1 MPTANPNA
9 GQRQRVIPGTWE
21 RSTNKQQRRLVRA
34 FDSWSAKVRKQINE
48 AAQRGVSQENLI
60 SILDRNLPTLAST
73 LVDITTKGIQKA
85 LRVSGES
92 RAKEPELVK
101 VANEQIAE
109 NTKLVQEALIPNIR
123 EKLVAKIEAGIGL
136 DKAELKEDFTLVR
149 AGVAQYAGGA
159 WVMIFLAQQA
169 LGRIRERQRKEE
181 GLPIEKVRWV
191 LDKAA
196 EHCVDSPGFHGC
208 PSLAGEYVKG
218 WDSLPTVPAGNVTCR
233 GNCRCHLEVFRD
245 NQWRRGVF

>member
-9 GQRQRVIPGTWE
+9 GQRQRVIPGDWE

-34 FDSWSAKVRKQINE
+34 FDSWSAKVRREINE
-48 AAQRGVSQENLI
+48 AAKRGADQSNLI
-60 SILDRNLPTLAST
+60 SILERNLPTLEST

-92 RAKEPELVK
+92 RANNPELIK

-109 NTKLVQEALIPNIR
+109 NTTLVRDALIPNIK
-123 EKLVAKIEAGIGL
+123 EKLTAKIQAGMGL
-136 DKAELKEDFTLVR
+136 DKAELKEGFTLVR

-159 WVMIFLAQQA
+159 WVMIFLAQKA
-169 LGRIRERQRKEE
+169 LGQIREKERKEQ

-196 EHCVDSPGFHGC
+196 EHCFDSPGFFGC
-208 PSLAGEYVKG
+208 PSLAGEYPGG
-218 WDSLPTVPAGNVTCR
+218 WDTLKTVPAGRVTCR
-233 GNCRCHLEVFRD
+233 GNCKCFLEVFRD
-245 NQWRRGVF
+245 GKWQRGVF